1 MYGLMIYD
9 FGGTGQ
15 SNVAFGNVGSI
26 VEARTN
32 NRIQPVHY
40 GVNYH
45 ATPLEFKLV
54 FGAQRALDRFEL
66 EYISMWLTGHQ
77 NYQWLSIDQ
86 PDMERVQF
94 RCLITSLTPLAH
106 GWLPVAFEATV
117 RCDCP
122 YAYGFPFLRQYQ
134 IKGST
139 NVLFRNESSVRE
151 YLKPTLIIKPNPG
164 VSEFKIVNQ
173 SDNNREFILSGIPAS
188 VGNITVENN
197 SGIIKEESGEYNLYD
212 GFNMNFFRLVQGDN
226 QLVVTGDGT
235 LSITGR
241 LLYNVA
247 G

>member
-26 VEARTN
+26 VETRTN

-117 RCDCP
+117 RC
-122 YAYGFPFLRQYQ
+122 L
-134 IKGST
+134 S
-139 NVLFRNESSVRE
+139 
-151 YLKPTLIIKPNPG
+151 LIHI
-164 VSEFKIVNQ
+164 
-173 SDNNREFILSGIPAS
+173 
-188 VGNITVENN
+188 
-197 SGIIKEESGEYNLYD
+197 
-212 GFNMNFFRLVQGDN
+212 
-226 QLVVTGDGT
+226 
-235 LSITGR
+235 
-241 LLYNVA
+241 
-247 G
+247 

>member
-1 MYGLMIYD
+1 
-9 FGGTGQ
+9 
-15 SNVAFGNVGSI
+15 
-26 VEARTN
+26 
-32 NRIQPVHY
+32 
-40 GVNYH
+40 
-45 ATPLEFKLV
+45 
-54 FGAQRALDRFEL
+54 
-66 EYISMWLTGHQ
+66 MWLTGHQ

-188 VGNITVENN
+188 VESITVENN

-235 LSITGR
+235 LSIAGR